1 MSGDDMGQA
10 TRPGAAWMLRAGIAP
25 KLLAAVV
32 LLALVAGAITG
43 MSYRSLVTAE
53 DSFKRQAAFA
63 ENLFNA
69 GRAQSNVLGYS
80 RALEWLATELTPEQ
94 RQRWEASMSTEM
106 QRLDHRLA
114 YLDQHLTDPES
125 RRNLGT
131 VKAGLERFRPVQ
143 ANVMELARTGKLREA
158 AAAVLAVGPIIEEMR
173 TKVREMEDQ
182 ASHTVDAAR
191 DAFIAQAA
199 SDRNWAL
206 GGSAFGIVVALVL
219 ALLIVLRGVTG
230 PLKRLTA
237 QAERLA
243 AGKLDVETE
252 GRARADEVG
261 AIARGLE
268 SLRMTAQRARA
279 LEAEAAE
286 ARAQAERNRARA
298 QEEMADSLERSMGGV
313 TRALAA
319 SAAELQA
326 TIRTLS
332 VSTDRISEQAGA
344 VANGAG
350 QATGNVQTVAA
361 AAEELA
367 ASVGEITRQVAQ
379 AAQVAGRAVE
389 EARNTDAVV
398 TSLAEGASR
407 ISEVVRLISDI
418 AGQTNLL
425 ALNATI
431 EAARAGEA
439 GKGFAVVASE
449 VKQLAAQTAKA
460 TEEIGTQITG
470 IQGATDRAVQS
481 IKGIAQ
487 VVAEIDQIASSIAAA
502 VEEQGAATREIARNV
517 AEAAEGTNRVA
528 ATIGQVTEDVA
539 ETTGA
544 LGAIRAESDQIAR
557 QGEMLSAELGT
568 LLAGLRA
575 AG

>member
-1 MSGDDMGQA
+1 MTGENRKPTA
-10 TRPGAAWMLRAGIAP
+10 RPGAAWWLGRRLAP
-25 KLLAAVV
+25 KLLAAGA
-32 LLALVAGAITG
+32 LLALMAAAGT
-43 MSYRSLVTAE
+43 MLSYRALVGAE
-53 DSFKRQAAFA
+53 AILGRQAAFI
-63 ENLFNA
+63 ETLSNA
-69 GRAQSNVLGYS
+69 TRAQANLLSLARSVEWLPAEMPAEERQRSEAAVAELAQRLQQRLAALERGLVLPEDR
-80 RALEWLATELTPEQ
+80 RALEA
-94 RQRWEASMSTEM
+94 
-106 QRLDHRLA
+106 
-114 YLDQHLTDPES
+114 
-125 RRNLGT
+125 
-131 VKAGLERFRPVQ
+131 VKAGLERYRPLQARVQ
-143 ANVMELARTGKLREA
+143 DEARAGRLREANAAARASHEVIEGVRYKLREITDRVEQALADAERRFA
-158 AAAVLAVGPIIEEMR
+158 AEVAATRAWTLGISAAGILLAVG
-173 TKVREMEDQ
+173 
-182 ASHTVDAAR
+182 
-191 DAFIAQAA
+191 
-199 SDRNWAL
+199 L
-206 GGSAFGIVVALVL
+206 G
-219 ALLIVLRGVTG
+219 LLIVLRGVTA
-230 PLKRLTA
+230 PLQRLSA

-243 AGKLDVETE
+243 EGRLDVETE

-268 SLRMTAQRARA
+268 SLRQTALLARA

-286 ARAQAERNRARA
+286 ARAQAERNRAEA
-298 QEEMADSLERSMGGV
+298 QQEMAESLERGMGGV

-332 VSTDRISEQAGA
+332 ANADRISDQAAA
-344 VANGAG
+344 VASGAG

-460 TEEIGTQITG
+460 TEEIGAQITG

-528 ATIGQVTEDVA
+528 ATIGQVTEGVA

-544 LGAIRAESDQIAR
+544 LGTLRSASDEVAR
-557 QGEMLSAELGT
+557 QGERLSAELGT
-568 LLAGLRA
+568 LLARLRA
-575 AG
+575 A